1 MGLILPFPKAQKFLV
16 VTKST
21 IRIRN
26 LLTKH
31 VKKLDKMLSERC
43 KKKLVLS
50 SRKNEVKQ

>member
-1 MGLILPFPKAQKFLV
+1 MGLILPFPKVQKFLV

-26 LLTKH
+26 LVTKH
-31 VKKLDKMLSERC
+31 GKKLDKMLSERC
-43 KKKLVLS
+43 KKTVLP